1 MNSTYQERKY
11 PEKSWSISKM
21 KTLENCERDYYYT
34 YYGSHNGWIYTS
46 TDEQKIAWR
55 LKKLTNLWMCFGE
68 VVHKEIRGI
77 INICKK
83 DKTKFMNSTRF
94 NEITLNKLRNIIR
107 ESMHKYKTK
116 EWDEYPKG
124 IMLQEY
130 YYGDKISKQIGNE
143 LKERLNQCVNS
154 FYVSKTFEDILKPE
168 TVIIE
173 NDEDIFS
180 SINYESLKVYSKIDL
195 LYKDYDGYYVIVDW
209 KTGKASDN
217 DKEQLLVYAWYVM
230 ERYSVHYSRIK
241 GRIEYLLDGH
251 AEEVI
256 FKPDDLEF
264 IKDKVSN
271 DLKIINYY
279 LDDVV
284 INKPKKKEVFQK
296 TLKNY
301 RCSNCKFRVLCDY
314 DDV

>member
-1 MNSTYQERKY
+1 MSETYQDRKY

-83 DKTKFMNSTRF
+83 DKTKFMNATRF

-107 ESMHKYKTK
+107 ESIHKYNTK

-143 LKERLNQCVNS
+143 LKERLSQCINS

-180 SINYESLKVYSKIDL
+180 SINYNSLKVYSKIDL

-209 KTGKASDN
+209 KTGKGSES
-217 DKEQLLVYAWYVM
+217 DKEQLLVYAWYVI
-230 ERYSVHYSRIK
+230 EQYNVHYSKIK

-256 FKPDDLEF
+256 FKPEDIQF
-264 IKDKVSN
+264 IKEKVSN

-279 LDDVV
+279 LDDA
-284 INKPKKKEVFQK
+284 ILNKPKEKEVFQK

-301 RCSNCKFRVLCDY
+301 KCSNCKFRMLCHEDI
-314 DDV
+314 V

>member
-1 MNSTYQERKY
+1 MSGTYQERKY

-55 LKKLTNLWMCFGE
+55 LKKLSNLWMCFGD
-68 VVHKEIRGI
+68 VVHREIKGI

-83 DKTKFMNSTRF
+83 DKTKFMNATRF

-107 ESMHKYKTK
+107 ESIQKYNTK

-130 YYGDKISKQIGNE
+130 YYGDKISKQIGDE
-143 LKERLNQCVNS
+143 LKERLIKCVNN
-154 FYVSKTFEDILKPE
+154 FYVSKTFEEILKEE
-168 TVIIE
+168 TIIIE
-173 NDEDIFS
+173 NDEDIFT
-180 SINYESLKVYSKIDL
+180 SINYEGLKVYSKIDL

-209 KTGKASDN
+209 KTGKISDG

-230 ERYSVHYSRIK
+230 EKYGVHYSRIK

-251 AEEVI
+251 VEEI
-256 FKPDDLEF
+256 LFKLDDIEY
-264 IKDKVSN
+264 IKSKVLN

-279 LDDVV
+279 LDD
-284 INKPKKKEVFQK
+284 ISLNKAKKKEEFQK
-296 TLKNY
+296 TFKTY
-301 RCSNCKFRVLCDY
+301 KCANCKFRMLCK
-314 DDV
+314 DDSV

>member
-1 MNSTYQERKY
+1 MSGTYQERKY

-68 VVHKEIRGI
+68 VIHKEIRGI

-83 DKTKFMNSTRF
+83 DKTKFMDAKRF
-94 NEITLNKLRNIIR
+94 NEVTLNKLRNIIR
-107 ESMHKYKTK
+107 ESIQKFNTK

-124 IMLQEY
+124 MMLQEY
-130 YYGDKISKQIGNE
+130 YYGNKISKQIGNE

-168 TVIIE
+168 TVVIE

-180 SINYESLKVYSKIDL
+180 SIIYDSLKIYSKIDL

-209 KTGKASDN
+209 KTGRPSES
-217 DKEQLLVYAWYVM
+217 DKEQLLVYAWYVI
-230 ERYSVHYSRIK
+230 EQYGVHYSRIK
-241 GRIEYLLDGH
+241 GRLEYLLDGH
-251 AEEVI
+251 AEEII
-256 FKPDDLEF
+256 FKNED
-264 IKDKVSN
+264 IQYIRSKVLN

-279 LDDVV
+279 LEDA
-284 INKPKKKEVFQK
+284 ILNKAKPKAYFNK
-296 TLKNY
+296 TSEIY
-301 RCSNCKFRVLCDY
+301 RCENCKFRMLCKEE
-314 DDV
+314 VV

>member
-1 MNSTYQERKY
+1 
-11 PEKSWSISKM
+11 
-21 KTLENCERDYYYT
+21 
-34 YYGSHNGWIYTS
+34 
-46 TDEQKIAWR
+46 
-55 LKKLTNLWMCFGE
+55 MC
-68 VVHKEIRGI
+68 
-77 INICKK
+77 
-83 DKTKFMNSTRF
+83 
-94 NEITLNKLRNIIR
+94 
-107 ESMHKYKTK
+107 
-116 EWDEYPKG
+116 
-124 IMLQEY
+124 
-130 YYGDKISKQIGNE
+130 
-143 LKERLNQCVNS
+143 NS

-271 DLKIINYY
+271 DLKIINNN
-279 LDDVV
+279 LLFL
-284 INKPKKKEVFQK
+284 NH
-296 TLKNY
+296 
-301 RCSNCKFRVLCDY
+301 
-314 DDV
+314 

>member
-1 MNSTYQERKY
+1 MSETYQDRKY

-83 DKTKFMNSTRF
+83 DKTKFMNATRF

-107 ESMHKYKTK
+107 ESIHKYNTK

-143 LKERLNQCVNS
+143 LKERLSQCINS
-154 FYVSKTFEDILKPE
+154 FYVSKSFEDILKSE

-180 SINYESLKVYSKIDL
+180 SINYDSLKVYSKIDL

-209 KTGKASDN
+209 KTGKVSES
-217 DKEQLLVYAWYVM
+217 DKEQLLVYAWYVI
-230 ERYSVHYSRIK
+230 EQYNVHYSKIK

-256 FKPDDLEF
+256 FKPEDIQF
-264 IKDKVSN
+264 IKEKVSN

-279 LDDVV
+279 LDDA
-284 INKPKKKEVFQK
+284 ILNKPKEKEVFQK
-296 TLKNY
+296 TLKKY
-301 RCSNCKFRVLCDY
+301 KCENCKFKLLCNNEID
-314 DDV
+314 

>member
-1 MNSTYQERKY
+1 MSDTYQERKY

-55 LKKLTNLWMCFGE
+55 LKKLSNLWMCFGD
-68 VVHKEIRGI
+68 VVHREIKGI
-77 INICKK
+77 LYICKK
-83 DKTKFMNSTRF
+83 DKTKFMNATIF
-94 NEITLNKLRNIIR
+94 NEISLNKLCNIIR
-107 ESMHKYKTK
+107 ESIQKYNTK

-130 YYGDKISKQIGNE
+130 YYGDKISKQIGDE
-143 LKERLNQCVNS
+143 LKERLIKCVNN
-154 FYVSKTFEDILKPE
+154 FYVSKTFEEILKEE
-168 TVIIE
+168 TIIIE

-180 SINYESLKVYSKIDL
+180 SINYEGLKVYSKIDL

-209 KTGKASDN
+209 KTGKISDG

-230 ERYSVHYSRIK
+230 EKYGVHYSRIK

-251 AEEVI
+251 VEEI
-256 FKPDDLEF
+256 LFKLDDIEY
-264 IKDKVSN
+264 IKSKVLN

-279 LDDVV
+279 LDD
-284 INKPKKKEVFQK
+284 ISLNKAKKKEEFQK
-296 TLKNY
+296 TFKTY
-301 RCSNCKFRVLCDY
+301 KCANCKFRMLCK
-314 DDV
+314 DDSV

>member
-1 MNSTYQERKY
+1 MSDTYQERKY

-55 LKKLTNLWMCFGE
+55 LKKLSNLWMCFGD
-68 VVHKEIRGI
+68 VVHREIKGI

-83 DKTKFMNSTRF
+83 DRTKFMNATRF

-107 ESMHKYKTK
+107 ESIQKYNTK

-124 IMLQEY
+124 TMLQEY
-130 YYGDKISKQIGNE
+130 YYGDKISKQIGDE
-143 LKERLNQCVNS
+143 LKERLSQCINN
-154 FYVSKTFEDILKPE
+154 FYVSKTFEEILKKE

-180 SINYESLKVYSKIDL
+180 SINYEGLKVYSKIDL
-195 LYKDYDGYYVIVDW
+195 LYKDYEGYYVIVDW
-209 KTGKASDN
+209 KTGKISEN

-230 ERYSVHYSRIK
+230 EQYGVHYSRIK

-251 AEEVI
+251 MEEI
-256 FKPDDLEF
+256 LFKVEDIEY
-264 IKDKVSN
+264 IKSKVLN

-279 LDDVV
+279 LEDIDL
-284 INKPKKKEVFQK
+284 NKAKEKEEFQK
-296 TLKNY
+296 TFKTY
-301 RCSNCKFRVLCDY
+301 KCTNCKFRMLCN
-314 DDV
+314 DDNV

>member
-1 MNSTYQERKY
+1 MSDTYQERKY

-55 LKKLTNLWMCFGE
+55 LKKLSNLWMCFGD
-68 VVHKEIRGI
+68 VVHREIKGI

-83 DKTKFMNSTRF
+83 DKTKFMNAIRF

-107 ESMHKYKTK
+107 ESIQKYNTK

-130 YYGDKISKQIGNE
+130 YYGDKISKQIGDE
-143 LKERLNQCVNS
+143 LKERLIKCVNN
-154 FYVSKTFEDILKPE
+154 FYVSKTFEEILKEE
-168 TVIIE
+168 TIIIE

-180 SINYESLKVYSKIDL
+180 SINYEGLKVYSKIDL

-209 KTGKASDN
+209 KTGKISDG

-230 ERYSVHYSRIK
+230 EKYGVHYSRIK

-251 AEEVI
+251 VEEI
-256 FKPDDLEF
+256 LFKLDDIEY
-264 IKDKVSN
+264 IKSKVLN

-279 LDDVV
+279 LDD
-284 INKPKKKEVFQK
+284 ISLNKAKKKEEFQK
-296 TLKNY
+296 TFKTY
-301 RCSNCKFRVLCDY
+301 KCANCKFRMLCK
-314 DDV
+314 DDSV

>member
-1 MNSTYQERKY
+1 MSDTYQERKY

-55 LKKLTNLWMCFGE
+55 LKKLSNLWMCFGD
-68 VVHKEIRGI
+68 VVHREIKGI

-83 DKTKFMNSTRF
+83 DKTKFMNATRF

-107 ESMHKYKTK
+107 ESIQKYNTK

-130 YYGDKISKQIGNE
+130 YYGDKISKQIGDE
-143 LKERLNQCVNS
+143 LKERLIKCVNN
-154 FYVSKTFEDILKPE
+154 FYVSKTFEEILKEE
-168 TVIIE
+168 TIIIE

-180 SINYESLKVYSKIDL
+180 SINYEGLKVYSKIDL

-209 KTGKASDN
+209 KTGKISDG

-230 ERYSVHYSRIK
+230 EKYGVHYSRIK

-251 AEEVI
+251 VEEI
-256 FKPDDLEF
+256 LFKLDDIEY
-264 IKDKVSN
+264 IKSKVLN

-279 LDDVV
+279 LDD
-284 INKPKKKEVFQK
+284 ISLNKAKKKEEFQK
-296 TLKNY
+296 TFKTY
-301 RCSNCKFRVLCDY
+301 KCVNCKFRMLCK
-314 DDV
+314 DDSV